1 MADWRQAFTELV
13 DTRGPALVRYARLL
27 CGDDARAA
35 DLVQEG
41 LLRVFRRARV
51 SGDLEKLEAY
61 VRRAILN
68 RYLDEHRRERLWR
81 SKRHLVATTD
91 ITASTADASATA
103 DLVRTALAGLSPRQR
118 ACVVLRFY
126 EDLPVAEI
134 ADALGCGEG
143 TVKRHLSDGLARLS
157 TRLDLTQEGA
167 RP

>member
-1 MADWRQAFTELV
+1 M
-13 DTRGPALVRYARLL
+13 VRYARLL

-41 LLRVFRRARV
+41 LLRVFRRTRV

-68 RYLDEHRRERLWR
+68 RYLDEHRRDRLWR
-81 SKRHLVATTD
+81 SKRHLVATAD
-91 ITASTADASATA
+91 ITASTTDAADTA

-126 EDLPVAEI
+126 EDLPVAEV
-134 ADALGCGEG
+134 ADALGCSEG